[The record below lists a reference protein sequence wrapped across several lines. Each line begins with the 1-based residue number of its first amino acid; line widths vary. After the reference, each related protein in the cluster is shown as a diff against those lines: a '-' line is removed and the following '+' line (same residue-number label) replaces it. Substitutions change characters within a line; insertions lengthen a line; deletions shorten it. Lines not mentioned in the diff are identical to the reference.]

1 MKKSLILA
9 FGTTLVMGMAIGAQA
24 KSEGAIGD
32 ASCYQIGQP
41 TANSENGDAG
51 CYYQIGQATSSS
63 EATATNETGAAEPDA
78 QVTSALNTTPPETV
92 TLNADWGIPQST
104 YYGAG
109 DSAPAV
115 YAGR

>member
-1 MKKSLILA
+1 
-9 FGTTLVMGMAIGAQA
+9 MAVGAQA

-41 TANSENGDAG
+41 TANSENDDAG
-51 CYYQIGQATSSS
+51 CYYQIGQPALSAQPS
-63 EATATNETGAAEPDA
+63 EATATNETGAADTDV
-78 QVTSALNTTPPETV
+78 QVTSAFKTTPPETV

-109 DSAPAV
+109 DSAPVV